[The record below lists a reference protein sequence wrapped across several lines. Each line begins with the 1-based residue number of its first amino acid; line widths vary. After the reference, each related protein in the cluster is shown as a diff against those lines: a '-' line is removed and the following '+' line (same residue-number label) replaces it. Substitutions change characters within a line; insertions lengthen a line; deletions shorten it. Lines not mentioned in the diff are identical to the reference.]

1 MHRLFFLCFIPY
13 LMVILMNGADTALL
27 IRKFNMEMILPVI
40 TAAQI
45 PDDYELETI
54 KAQTIIARSNLIRQ
68 IQESGVRAQLKEL
81 QKTGNKDIFLKKLLT
96 ITYE

>member
-27 IRKFNMEMILPVI
+27 IRKCNMEMIQPVI

-45 PDDYELETI
+45 PDDYELE
-54 KAQTIIARSNLIRQ
+54 A
-68 IQESGVRAQLKEL
+68 G
-81 QKTGNKDIFLKKLLT
+81 
-96 ITYE
+96 